1 MGQKR
6 RFKRSGPMSAPLP
19 IATAFATRYGAAK
32 CQLPTSPLVAR
43 WPAGIVGYC
52 PGRSATANVAV
63 RQDADSVAEVRE
75 HSGAPWRIDGSLP
88 RRAPCHVWR
97 LKVIDRHVPMRA
109 SVSLR
114 RTIAPRSQDARSPG
128 KRVEV
133 LLVVPRIEIVL
144 CLGRDVH
151 RIEKQRPGSL
161 RRHRVTGRDLRALEP
176 QQPFAHRGHAL

>member
-1 MGQKR
+1 MPDV
-6 RFKRSGPMSAPLP
+6 RSSPDSA
-19 IATAFATRYGAAK
+19 AFATRQAAAK
-32 CQLPTSPLVAR
+32 YQLPTSPLVAR
-43 WPAGIVGYC
+43 WPAGTVGYS
-52 PGRSATANVAV
+52 PERSATANVSV
-63 RQDADSVAEVRE
+63 RQDADSVAEVRD
-75 HSGAPWRIDGSLP
+75 HSGTPWRIDGSLP

-114 RTIAPRSQDARSPG
+114 RTIAPRSQGARNLG
-128 KRVEV
+128 KRDEV

-161 RRHRVTGRDLRALEP
+161 RRHRVTW
-176 QQPFAHRGHAL
+176 